1 MITPEHFAE
10 KRAPERDAY
19 PHLTTDELAG
29 RWRCRRET
37 ISRQYRKWGL
47 RPIRIAG
54 CLLFPTEQIE
64 AVERRL
70 IEANPHT

>member
-1 MITPEHFAE
+1 MPTPERTHE
-10 KRAPERDAY
+10 QHGY
-19 PHLTTDELAG
+19 PHLTTDELAS

-54 CLLFPTEQIE
+54 ALLYPIDQIE

-70 IEANPHT
+70 MIAESTACAK

>member
-1 MITPEHFAE
+1 MATPETRSHE
-10 KRAPERDAY
+10 PHNY
-19 PHLTTDELAG
+19 PHLTTDELAA

-37 ISRQYRKWGL
+37 ISRQYRRWGL

-54 CLLFPTEQIE
+54 ALLYPIEQIE

-70 IEANPHT
+70 SAESNPHQTV